1 MSKKLTIEYIRGK
14 FKDRGHILLTT
25 EYINNRQT
33 LECICPNGHKRWIS
47 WNRFQKNTKCKMCFS
62 ESRRMGINVIRK
74 KFKENG
80 CLLLTTEY
88 KNEKQKLEYICSH
101 GCYNTITW
109 HNWNSHGTRCQCESN
124 LKKPTIEFIKE
135 QFKKEEY
142 ILLTTE
148 YLNNTQKLYYICPRG
163 HRHYVTW
170 SNWQQGRRCPCFA
183 NRPPITIDII
193 RDRFKK
199 RDYTLLS
206 TKYINAHSKLKYRCP
221 LGHIGSMSWDNFSHG
236 EDCPTCAKEKNKGSG
251 HWNWKGGISKEP
263 YCQEWTN
270 ELKEFIKQRDGY
282 KCMNPCCNSKD
293 PDDLTIHHFRYNKK
307 VCGSEDL
314 ITVCRSCNSYAN
326 YNREFHE
333 AWYKAIMYRRYQYD
347 Y

>member
-1 MSKKLTIEYIRGK
+1 MPKKLTIEYIRGK

-47 WNRFQKNTKCKMCFS
+47 WGDFQRNRGCKMCFS
-62 ESRRMGINVIRK
+62 ESK
-74 KFKENG
+74 KMD
-80 CLLLTTEY
+80 
-88 KNEKQKLEYICSH
+88 
-101 GCYNTITW
+101 
-109 HNWNSHGTRCQCESN
+109 
-124 LKKPTIEFIKE
+124 IEFIK
-135 QFKKEEY
+135 KEFERKEC

-148 YLNNTQKLYYICPRG
+148 YENNKQRLSYICSNGHRQSITWSKFQQGGYCPICKQLEKKEMFIKKIKKFAKKQEYSCLSSTYKNSYTKLEFKCYRG
-163 HRHYVTW
+163 HKFLMKW
-170 SNWQQGRRCPCFA
+170 NDFQQGERCPICKPLEQSQ
-183 NRPPITIDII
+183 NTTG
-193 RDRFKK
+193 FK
-199 RDYTLLS
+199 
-206 TKYINAHSKLKYRCP
+206 
-221 LGHIGSMSWDNFSHG
+221 
-236 EDCPTCAKEKNKGSG
+236 